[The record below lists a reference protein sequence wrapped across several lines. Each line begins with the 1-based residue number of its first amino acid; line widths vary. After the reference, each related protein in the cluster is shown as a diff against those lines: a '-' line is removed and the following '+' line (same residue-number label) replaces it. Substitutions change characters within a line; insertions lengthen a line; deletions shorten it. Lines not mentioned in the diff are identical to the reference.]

1 MSAAASAISAILPVA
16 AELLPK
22 LYEALAAGNR
32 REAKQL
38 AEEIARRQ
46 AFELL
51 QIAKS
56 KALKKK

>member
-1 MSAAASAISAILPVA
+1 MSGGAASAIAAILPVA

-22 LYEALAAGNR
+22 LYEALSTGNR

-46 AFELL
+46 AFELI
-51 QIAKS
+51 QIRKS
-56 KALKKK
+56 KVLKR